1 MASTS
6 EKMKNEIEIQMKGLV
21 VVPLM
26 GFAVSWKHL
35 NLNLQ
40 EQRVLIQVGGLVAAA
55 GVLGEIAC
63 PSDQGENIKVRILRF
78 VDMVGNLSDLH
89 LLCIGKE
96 KSKEVVVLGGRI
108 VGASSAMLI
117 LASVAS
123 LAF

>member
-40 EQRVLIQVGGLVAAA
+40 EQRVLTQVGGLVAAA

-63 PSDQGENIKVRILRF
+63 PSDQGQKI
-78 VDMVGNLSDLH
+78 
-89 LLCIGKE
+89 
-96 KSKEVVVLGGRI
+96 EVCRYVHTL
-108 VGASSAMLI
+108 
-117 LASVAS
+117 
-123 LAF
+123 

>member
-1 MASTS
+1 M
-6 EKMKNEIEIQMKGLV
+6 
-21 VVPLM
+21 
-26 GFAVSWKHL
+26 
-35 NLNLQ
+35 
-40 EQRVLIQVGGLVAAA
+40 AAA

-63 PSDQGENIKVRILRF
+63 PSDQGKNIKVRILRF

-89 LLCIGKE
+89 LLFIGKE

-117 LASVAS
+117 LASCAS